1 MSEWSPA
8 ERLVSGPA
16 LIGATRPSVD
26 VQSVLCDDAQ
36 GDHVKELVK
45 LDDRL
50 TRREVPVEGL
60 GRTRLTRDEPTKC
73 SCVLLDD

>member
-16 LIGATRPSVD
+16 PIGATRPSVD

-50 TRREVPVEGL
+50 TRREVPVEDV
-60 GRTRLTRDEPTKC
+60 RDELGVWRKLFHRLP
-73 SCVLLDD
+73 L